1 MLLTFHRTIERPKNN
16 VNVLA
21 FSLQG
26 GVQKSVAGLLSW
38 APIQFTSFANK
49 SQKKCRLMAD
59 SWGGGSRQNPGGLVE
74 CEKSS
79 IARILHQ
86 TFTWPFSSVRFFIFF
101 LWLFKLANAA
111 THIAY
116 VLTLNLVGSK
126 QFQWNLYF
134 YVSGQSGSFWAVLKL
149 LWNSNMKFK

>member
-1 MLLTFHRTIERPKNN
+1 MLLTFYNTLERPKKN

-101 LWLFKLANAA
+101 FVAFQASKRSYSQRLRSNFESGGLQTIPMKF
-111 THIAY
+111 
-116 VLTLNLVGSK
+116 VLLCV
-126 QFQWNLYF
+126 WAE
-134 YVSGQSGSFWAVLKL
+134 WAVLGSAKTTL
-149 LWNSNMKFK
+149 KFKYEI

>member
-1 MLLTFHRTIERPKNN
+1 MLLTFHRTLERPKKN

-86 TFTWPFSSVRFFIFF
+86 TFTWPFSSVRFFISFF
-101 LWLFKLANAA
+101 FVAFQASKRSYSQRLRSNFESGGLQTIPMKF
-111 THIAY
+111 
-116 VLTLNLVGSK
+116 VLLCV
-126 QFQWNLYF
+126 WAE
-134 YVSGQSGSFWAVLKL
+134 WAVLGGTKTTL
-149 LWNSNMKFK
+149 KFKYEI